1 MANKQLIYT
10 RFIAPVLIF
19 AIAIAILFFGGDQ
32 PQNRDVAPLPPDRK
46 TILDATMTPVDDAP
60 DGTYII
66 EYSNGNKEIL
76 HPDGSRVPLV
86 VSPEQSH
93 HDE

>member
-1 MANKQLIYT
+1 MANKQLIFT
-10 RFIAPVLIF
+10 RFIAPVLIIV
-19 AIAIAILFFGGDQ
+19 IAITILFFGDGQ
-32 PQNRDVAPLPPDRK
+32 PQDRDTVPVSPERK
-46 TILDATMTPVDDAP
+46 TILNATMTPVDGAP

-66 EYSNGNKEIL
+66 EYSNGNKEVL